1 MLSDAFHGKLI
12 VNADGTW
19 TYTPEKNYSGTDNF
33 SVLVDNGHGSSAI
46 SNIIITINKIP
57 TIPYCI
63 LKGTFLVTII
73 DN

>member
-46 SNIIITINKIP
+46 SNIIMR
-57 TIPYCI
+57 
-63 LKGTFLVTII
+63 V
-73 DN
+73 